1 MFFTSSR
8 RAVVVFRKSQMKKT
22 RKVHYEWF
30 GAKTLYEHIG
40 LAGPKSKKK
49 VYEER
54 VVVFRARDE
63 NEAMALAEEEA
74 RKYVANLKSTRY
86 LGYVMLYITMENVI
100 RSGTEVYSLM
110 RQTDLN
116 PRAFQAR
123 YHDAKS
129 ECAKRS
135 R

>member
-1 MFFTSSR
+1 
-8 RAVVVFRKSQMKKT
+8 MKKPH
-22 RKVHYEWF
+22 KAKYEWF
-30 GAKTLYEHIG
+30 GAKTLYSHVG

-63 NEAMALAEEEA
+63 DEAMALAEEEA
-74 RKYVANLKSTRY
+74 RKYVANLKNTRY
-86 LGYVMLYITMENVI
+86 MGYVMLYITMENVI

-110 RQTDLN
+110 RQTDLK
-116 PRAFQAR
+116 PRAFMGR

-129 ECAKRS
+129 ARARRPSITSFE
-135 R
+135 